1 MDGRSRCVPSSTDA
15 VSSMKLKHEKMNLN
29 LKESV
34 CQNRYPASSNQ
45 KFVVQMK
52 SSSLSLC
59 WDPVK
64 SLNASCRELNGVRSP
79 RDRCSLSTRWHW
91 RCSGCNGGSERRNPI
106 CCRRKL
112 LFDCLWNCTAEYLRT
127 LPQPEDVTQDGKSS
141 PLQSVAVDVHWA
153 TGSVVK
159 GFRSWPAATDAL
171 TLNHSG

>member
-52 SSSLSLC
+52 SSSLFVLRSSKVLERLL
-59 WDPVK
+59 
-64 SLNASCRELNGVRSP
+64 SGAVRSP
-79 RDRCSLSTRWHW
+79 RDRCSLATRWHW

>member
-64 SLNASCRELNGVRSP
+64 SLNASSRELNCVRSP

-106 CCRRKL
+106 CCRRK
-112 LFDCLWNCTAEYLRT
+112 T
-127 LPQPEDVTQDGKSS
+127 
-141 PLQSVAVDVHWA
+141 SVWL
-153 TGSVVK
+153 SLK
-159 GFRSWPAATDAL
+159 LRSWVFTDSSTAWGCDAGREKFSSAVRRCGCSL
-171 TLNHSG
+171 SHRFCC

>member
-52 SSSLSLC
+52 SSSLFVLRSSKVLERLL
-59 WDPVK
+59 
-64 SLNASCRELNGVRSP
+64 SGAVRSP

-106 CCRRKL
+106 CCRRKTSVWL
-112 LFDCLWNCTAEYLRT
+112 SLKLHSWVFTDSSTAWGCDAGRE
-127 LPQPEDVTQDGKSS
+127 KFSS
-141 PLQSVAVDVHWA
+141 AVHRC
-153 TGSVVK
+153 GCSLSHR
-159 GFRSWPAATDAL
+159 FCC
-171 TLNHSG
+171 